1 MSDSTDPVEL
11 TLEGPDA
18 EVARQLARSL
28 RGSGT
33 RPLHLHCEAAHPVDD
48 AEAFATW
55 VRLLASAPAPRFA
68 ALPQAELGPR
78 GLAVMLSASCVF
90 IGRETRLSADWQE
103 LPGLCVLARAWLP
116 PAMVPALLLGG
127 GDLLETLCRLG
138 AVHRHEDPQSAA
150 AAAASRATGTLGPRL
165 AAAARAAAELPFAEA
180 FDFDVLNH
188 IHTTGA
194 R

>member
-116 PAMVPALLLGG
+116 PAMVPGLLGG
-127 GDLLETLCRLG
+127 
-138 AVHRHEDPQSAA
+138 V
-150 AAAASRATGTLGPRL
+150 
-165 AAAARAAAELPFAEA
+165 
-180 FDFDVLNH
+180 
-188 IHTTGA
+188 
-194 R
+194 